1 LFVDGRYLR
10 GRCRIL
16 DRFFDVVRGVYRL
29 CLSPKVHTNLTHSQG
44 GFMKTSKI
52 AQAMGVSMKR
62 LRHLGFSLKRIVVK
76 KVGSHSRRCEVRIL
90 KQERQV

>member
-1 LFVDGRYLR
+1 
-10 GRCRIL
+10 
-16 DRFFDVVRGVYRL
+16 
-29 CLSPKVHTNLTHSQG
+29 
-44 GFMKTSKI
+44 MKNRKI

-76 KVGSHSRRCEVRIL
+76 RVGSHSKRCEVRIL